1 MHEFLHDVL
10 LHSIIE
16 FAKLLPFLFLAYL
29 FMEFLEH
36 KEGGRMARIVARSG
50 RVGPLFGGLLGVLP
64 QCSFSATAS
73 GLYAGRVISLGTLTA
88 VYLATSDEMLPVLL
102 ASAASPLLILKL
114 LGYKLVLGLLCGF
127 AIDLI
132 LHLTKKKES
141 HPHIHEMCEAEGCGC
156 EGGVLRSA
164 WHHTWKIGLFLLVM
178 LLLLNTAIFFIGEE
192 TIARVFSSLPGV
204 GHMLAALVGLIP
216 NCASSVLLTRL
227 YLEGVLSAG
236 CMMSGL
242 LAGSGLGLLILF
254 RVNKN
259 KKECLFILLLLF
271 MIGSFFGLL
280 TDLTPIGRFLA

>member
-1 MHEFLHDVL
+1 
-10 LHSIIE
+10 
-16 FAKLLPFLFLAYL
+16 
-29 FMEFLEH
+29 
-36 KEGGRMARIVARSG
+36 
-50 RVGPLFGGLLGVLP
+50 
-64 QCSFSATAS
+64 
-73 GLYAGRVISLGTLTA
+73 
-88 VYLATSDEMLPVLL
+88 
-102 ASAASPLLILKL
+102 
-114 LGYKLVLGLLCGF
+114 
-127 AIDLI
+127 
-132 LHLTKKKES
+132 
-141 HPHIHEMCEAEGCGC
+141 
-156 EGGVLRSA
+156 
-164 WHHTWKIGLFLLVM
+164 
-178 LLLLNTAIFFIGEE
+178 E